1 MTTRI
6 PVSEQDPVAGIVAG
20 LRAAAPG
27 DQVLFILPRGVH
39 LDAPAARVV
48 RREAAVAGVAAAVVT
63 DHPGTRMALEREG
76 VSTFRDPDR
85 AERSRWHRISMPG
98 KSRRKP
104 PPHGE
109 VIPPG
114 GAGVYQKAGPSGF
127 QPAPFLR
134 AYVRRPSQWWTTLL
148 LIAALAL
155 LMGGLLYALSIII
168 PAAEIVVTPASE
180 PLQATARL
188 SAVSDARVDLEAGIV
203 PAQTVSVQV
212 SGDART
218 KTTGR
223 RPEPATKSRGRVT
236 FINMTSRQINIPTGT
251 VVSTA
256 TGSNVQYGTT
266 GDVALGPNGRGTAT
280 VEALLPG
287 PDGNARAGTVTRVE
301 GPLSLSVAVSNEAGF
316 AGGTTAPQP
325 VVTEEDKTRLQAQ
338 LFEEL
343 KKQAF
348 EKLLERQTGG
358 AFISPESVTY
368 LPLSP
373 SFTPFVGEVSEDLF
387 LSMSVQ
393 AVGLAVEQGEAN
405 KVALAQLQKA
415 MPPGTRM
422 ISDTVRFI
430 PGAVVTQ
437 DDGSV
442 SFNVTAEGELLRSLD
457 TASMRRAVLGL
468 SPEEATKVL
477 EERFALARPPEI
489 KRGPDWLPY
498 VIPVNLPALPWR
510 IRVDVDWDEAARIAL
525 RSS

>member
-1 MTTRI
+1 MTIRI
-6 PVSEQDPVAGIVAG
+6 QVSEQDPVAGIVAG
-20 LRAAAPG
+20 IRAAQP
-27 DQVLFILPRGVH
+27 DERVLFSLPRGVH
-39 LDAPAARVV
+39 LDAPAARAI
-48 RREAAVAGVAAAVVT
+48 RREAAILQVSAAVVT

-76 VSTFRDPDR
+76 ISTFRDADR
-85 AERSRWHRISMPG
+85 AERARWHRISMPG

-104 PPHGE
+104 SPDGDVVPPHE
-109 VIPPG
+109 
-114 GAGVYQKAGPSGF
+114 AGPYQRSSPSGF
-127 QPAPFLR
+127 QPVPFQR
-134 AYVRRPSQWWTTLL
+134 SFVRRPSQWWTTLL
-148 LIAALAL
+148 LILAL
-155 LMGGLLYALSIII
+155 GALLGGMIYALSIII
-168 PAAEIVVTPASE
+168 PAAEVVVTPASE

-188 SAVSDARVDLEAGIV
+188 SAVPDARVDLEEGVV

-212 SGDART
+212 SGEART

-236 FINMTSRQINIPTGT
+236 FINMTSRQINVPAGT
-251 VVSTA
+251 IVSTA
-256 TGSNVQYGTT
+256 TGNNWQYATT
-266 GDVALGPNGRGTAT
+266 DTIALGPNGRANAI

-301 GPLSLSVAVSNEAGF
+301 GPLSLSVAVSNDAGF

-325 VVTEEDKTRLQAQ
+325 VVLDEDKTRLQAQ

-348 EKLLERQTGG
+348 EKLLERQAGG

-368 LPLSP
+368 IALSP
-373 SFTPFVGEVSEDLF
+373 TFTPFVGEVSEDLF

-393 AVGLAVEQGEAN
+393 AVGLAVEQTEAN
-405 KVALAQLQKA
+405 KIALARLQEA

-430 PGAVVTQ
+430 PGAVVSQ

-442 SFNVTAEGELLRSLD
+442 SFTVTAEGQLLRSVD
-457 TASMRRAVLGL
+457 TTAIRRAVLGL
-468 SPEEATKVL
+468 SDEEATRVL
-477 EERFALARPPEI
+477 ADRFDLAGPPEI
-489 KRGPDWLPY
+489 SRGPDWLPY
-498 VIPVNLPALPWR
+498 IIPVNLPSLPWR
-510 IRVDVDWDEAARIAL
+510 IRVEVDWDEAARIAM

>member
-6 PVSEQDPVAGIVAG
+6 VVSEQDPVAGMVAG
-20 LRAAAPG
+20 IRATPPG
-27 DQVLFILPRGVH
+27 ERVLFILPRGVH
-39 LDAPAARVV
+39 LDAPAARVI
-48 RREAAVAGVAAAVVT
+48 RREAAALQVAAAVVT
-63 DHPGTRMALEREG
+63 DHPGSRMALEREG
-76 VSTFRDPDR
+76 ISTFRDADR
-85 AERSRWHRISMPG
+85 AASARWHRISMPG

-104 PPHGE
+104 APDGEVVPPHE
-109 VIPPG
+109 
-114 GAGVYQKAGPSGF
+114 AGPYHRQTPSGF
-127 QPAPFLR
+127 QPIPFRR
-134 AYVRRPSQWWTTLL
+134 AFVRAPSQWWTTLL
-148 LIAALAL
+148 LIFALGAL
-155 LMGGLLYALSIII
+155 LGGMLYALSIII

-188 SAVSDARVDLEAGIV
+188 SAVPDARVNLAEGIV

-212 SGDART
+212 SGEART

-236 FINMTSRQINIPTGT
+236 FINMTSRQINIPAGT

-256 TGSNVQYGTT
+256 TGNNWQYATT
-266 GDVALGPNGRGTAT
+266 DTVALGPNGRAVAA

-325 VVTEEDKTRLQAQ
+325 VVLEEDKTRLQAQ

-348 EKLLERQTGG
+348 DKLLERQGDG
-358 AFISPESVTY
+358 AFISPESVTFV
-368 LPLSP
+368 PLSP
-373 SFTPFVGEVSEDLF
+373 TFAPFVGEVSEDLF

-393 AVGLAVEQGEAN
+393 AIGLAVEQTEAN
-405 KVALAQLQKA
+405 KIALARLQEA

-437 DDGSV
+437 EDGSI
-442 SFNVTAEGELLRSLD
+442 SFSVTAEGQLLRAID
-457 TASMRRAVLGL
+457 AAAIRRAVLGM
-468 SPEEATKVL
+468 SEDEAERVL
-477 EERFALARPPEI
+477 QQRFELARAPEI
-489 KRGPDWLPY
+489 TRGPEWLPY
-498 VIPVNLPALPWR
+498 IIPVNLPSLPWR
-510 IRVDVDWDEAARIAL
+510 IRVEVNWDEAARIAM

>member
-1 MTTRI
+1 MTSRI
-6 PVSEQDPVAGIVAG
+6 LVSEQDPVAGIVAG
-20 LRAAAPG
+20 IRATQPG
-27 DQVLFILPRGVH
+27 ERVLFVLPRGVH
-39 LDAPAARVV
+39 LDPPAARVI
-48 RREAAVAGVAAAVVT
+48 RREAAALGVAAAVVT
-63 DHPGTRMALEREG
+63 DHPATRMALEGEG
-76 VSTFRDPDR
+76 ISTFRDADR
-85 AERSRWHRISMPG
+85 AERGRWHRISMPG
-98 KSRRKP
+98 KWRRKP
-104 PPHGE
+104 PPEGE
-109 VIPPG
+109 VVPPHE
-114 GAGVYQKAGPSGF
+114 AGPYQKANPSGF
-127 QPAPFLR
+127 QPVPFR
-134 AYVRRPSQWWTTLL
+134 RSFVRRPSQWWTTLI
-148 LIAALAL
+148 LILAL
-155 LMGGLLYALSIII
+155 GALLGGMIYALSIII

-188 SAVSDARVDLEAGIV
+188 SAVPDARVDLNAGIV

-212 SGDART
+212 SGEART

-236 FINMTSRQINIPTGT
+236 FINMTSRQINIPAGT

-256 TGSNVQYGTT
+256 TGNNVQYATT
-266 GDVALGPNGRGTAT
+266 DTVALAPNGRSVAT
-280 VEALLPG
+280 VEALLAG

-301 GPLSLSVAVSNEAGF
+301 GPLSLSIAVSNDAGF

-325 VVTEEDKTRLQAQ
+325 VVLEEDKTRLQTQ

-348 EKLLERQTGG
+348 EKLLERQSGS

-368 LPLSP
+368 IALSP
-373 SFTPFVGEVSEDLF
+373 TFTPFVGEVSEELF

-393 AVGLAVEQGEAN
+393 AVGLAVEQTEAN
-405 KVALAQLQKA
+405 KAALAQLQQA

-442 SFNVTAEGELLRSLD
+442 SFTMTAEGELLRAVDS
-457 TASMRRAVLGL
+457 AAMRRAVLGL
-468 SPEEATKVL
+468 SEEAASDL
-477 EERFALARPPEI
+477 LQERFALARPPEI
-489 KRGPDWLPY
+489 TRGPQWLPY
-498 VIPVNLPALPWR
+498 IIPVNLPSLPWR
-510 IRVDVDWDEAARIAL
+510 IRIEVDWDEAARIAM